1 MQTPSHA
8 SLCPGTPVTCDRDT
22 GEVRVPLQLFALDR
36 PVGTIELV
44 LPRLE
49 AEQLHAG
56 MTFQMARADSPA
68 MLRRAAV

>member
-1 MQTPSHA
+1 M
-8 SLCPGTPVTCDRDT
+8 
-22 GEVRVPLQLFALDR
+22 PLQLFALDR

-68 MLRRAAV
+68 MLRTAAI